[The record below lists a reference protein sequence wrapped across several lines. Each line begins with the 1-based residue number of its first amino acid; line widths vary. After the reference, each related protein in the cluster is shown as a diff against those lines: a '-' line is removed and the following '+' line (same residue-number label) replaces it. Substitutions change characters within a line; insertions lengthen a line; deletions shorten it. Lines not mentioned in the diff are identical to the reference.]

1 MTATSRSWFV
11 RTLKS
16 EVAAGAIVGDGAWL
30 GELRRELFAQLAGVF
45 AQARSRFTAFAY
57 IGALLS
63 EPGDRRSCWQLA
75 EQAGHATPRRMQAL
89 LAEHRWDW
97 AAALRA
103 LQRFIVGRLGDAG
116 AILAIDETAEL
127 KKGTATVGVARQY
140 AGITGQVENCQTV
153 VFAAYVTARGH
164 APFDFRLYLPKSW
177 FRGRARRERAGVPA
191 RTRFAAKPALAAA
204 MVTAAIQAG
213 VPFAWVA
220 GDEVYGRSGR
230 LRQACEKGGK
240 GYVLAVP
247 VNFAVKLP
255 SGRKAAVSSVA
266 AMVPAAAWETRSCG
280 PGCKG
285 RRDYAWVWA
294 ATASPRHWLLVRR
307 SLADPADLAFYYC
320 HVPQR
325 RPATLTVLVT
335 VTGQRWPAEECH
347 QQGKGQTGLDQHQV
361 RLWCSFC
368 RHTVLSMCAQ
378 ALLAVAA
385 ARPGPAPQPGG
396 TLAAAGRAGQPPAW
410 HDTGK
415 LPATPADRPPAD
427 PGMVKVSVPEARRLA
442 RLAATSMTRAARE
455 AGYAWSRWRRR
466 HQARA
471 RWHHYQARLK
481 AAAHPP

>member
-1 MTATSRSWFV
+1 M
-11 RTLKS
+11 
-16 EVAAGAIVGDGAWL
+16 GVG
-30 GELRRELFAQLAGVF
+30 
-45 AQARSRFTAFAY
+45 
-57 IGALLS
+57 
-63 EPGDRRSCWQLA
+63 
-75 EQAGHATPRRMQAL
+75 
-89 LAEHRWDW
+89 
-97 AAALRA
+97 
-103 LQRFIVGRLGDAG
+103 
-116 AILAIDETAEL
+116 
-127 KKGTATVGVARQY
+127 RQY

-153 VFAAYVTARGH
+153 VFAAYVTPRGH

-177 FRGRARRERAGVPA
+177 FRGRARRERARVPA
-191 RTRFAAKPALAAA
+191 RTRFATKPALAAA
-204 MVTAAIQAG
+204 MVTAAARAR
-213 VPFAWVA
+213 VLFSWVA

-230 LRQACEKGGK
+230 LRQACEKAGK

-247 VNFAVKLP
+247 VNFAVRLP

-285 RRDYAWVWA
+285 RRDYRWAWA

-307 SLADPADLAFYYC
+307 SLADHADLAFYYC
-320 HVPQR
+320 HVPQG
-325 RPATLTVLVT
+325 RPATLTALVT
-335 VTGQRWPAEECH
+335 VTGKRWPAEECH

-385 ARPGPAPQPGG
+385 ARPAPAPLPDG
-396 TLAAAGRAGQPPAW
+396 TLAAAGRACQPPAW
-410 HDTGK
+410 RDTGK

-442 RLAATSMTRAARE
+442 RLAAAPMTHAARE
-455 AGYAWSRWRRR
+455 AGHAWSRWRRR

-471 RWHHYQARLK
+471 RWHHYHARLK

>member
-1 MTATSRSWFV
+1 MAV
-11 RTLKS
+11 
-16 EVAAGAIVGDGAWL
+16 GAIVGDGAWL

-75 EQAGHATPRRMQAL
+75 EAAGHATPRRMQAL

-97 AAALRA
+97 TAALAA
-103 LQRFIVGRLGDAG
+103 LQRFIVSRLGDAG

-177 FRGRARRERAGVPA
+177 FRDAARRARARVPA

-204 MVTAAIQAG
+204 MVTAAARAR
-213 VPFAWVA
+213 VLFSWVA

-230 LRQACEKGGK
+230 LRQACEKARK

-247 VNFAVKLP
+247 VNFAVTLR
-255 SGRKAAVSSVA
+255 SGRKTTVAAVA
-266 AMVPAAAWETRSCG
+266 RLVPAAAWETRSCG

-285 RRDYAWVWA
+285 RRDYAWAWA
-294 ATASPRHWLLVRR
+294 ATAAPRHWVLIRR

-320 HVPQR
+320 HVPPG
-325 RPATLTVLVT
+325 RPATLTALVT
-335 VTGQRWPAEECH
+335 VTGKRWPAEECH

-361 RLWCSFC
+361 RLWHSFH

-385 ARPGPAPQPGG
+385 ARPAPAPPPGG
-396 TLAAAGRAGQPPAW
+396 TLAAPGSTGQPPAW
-410 HDTGK
+410 RDTGT
-415 LPATPADRPPAD
+415 LPATPASRPPAD

-442 RLAATSMTRAARE
+442 RLAATATTRAARQ

-471 RWHHYQARLK
+471 RWHHYHARLK

>member
-1 MTATSRSWFV
+1 
-11 RTLKS
+11 
-16 EVAAGAIVGDGAWL
+16 
-30 GELRRELFAQLAGVF
+30 
-45 AQARSRFTAFAY
+45 
-57 IGALLS
+57 
-63 EPGDRRSCWQLA
+63 
-75 EQAGHATPRRMQAL
+75 
-89 LAEHRWDW
+89 
-97 AAALRA
+97 
-103 LQRFIVGRLGDAG
+103 
-116 AILAIDETAEL
+116 
-127 KKGTATVGVARQY
+127 VGVARQY

-153 VFAAYVTARGH
+153 VFAAYVTPRGH

-177 FRGRARRERAGVPA
+177 FRGRARRERARVPA
-191 RTRFAAKPALAAA
+191 RTTFATKPALAAA
-204 MVTAAIQAG
+204 MVTAAARAR
-213 VPFAWVA
+213 VLFSWVA

-230 LRQACEKGGK
+230 LRQACEKAGK

-247 VNFAVKLP
+247 VNFAVRLP
-255 SGRKAAVSSVA
+255 SGREAAVSSVA

-285 RRDYAWVWA
+285 RRDYRWAWA

-320 HVPQR
+320 HVPQGR
-325 RPATLTVLVT
+325 SATLTVLVT
-335 VTGQRWPAEECH
+335 VTGKRWPAEECH

-385 ARPGPAPQPGG
+385 AHPAPAPLPDG
-396 TLAAAGRAGQPPAW
+396 TLAAGRAGQPPAW
-410 HDTGK
+410 RDTGK

-442 RLAATSMTRAARE
+442 RLAAAPMTHAARE

-471 RWHHYQARLK
+471 RWHHYHARLK